1 MATVDAL
8 MDEFVKNHIPRHF
21 FFSKK
26 PFCSILS
33 SGFLISSKHVFSQVG
48 AFDGQGLAS
57 AHL

>member
-8 MDEFVKNHIPRHF
+8 MDEFVKITF
-21 FFSKK
+21 LGIFLSKK
-26 PFCSILS
+26 PFYSILS